1 MSAPFTFVEIFS
13 DPTPRAIVN
22 KRLVTPLF
30 FLAQQTT
37 DLSDDEHKRLFRL
50 LVLCGKKLVATW
62 RHLQRFEEIQARTV
76 EKVRLQLSPG
86 PNDAVQIATAQDL
99 FLEFDEF
106 LVQLKSTLDYLVKIP
121 HVLLG
126 NCWNLRTFGD
136 KGGDVVK
143 ALQNNVPKKYENQSR
158 GIEKLVMDKHR
169 SWLEDAIRIR
179 DTLNH
184 CLEGDVNFEVFTV
197 AKVGTGSDER
207 IHVPSFAPDLTALH
221 YMKVAWSNLIALVED
236 FIGAFLC
243 FRLRDGLSLFH
254 DSVPPDDPRPAWRM
268 MTQAEVEAAS
278 NLPGAERV

>member
-1 MSAPFTFVEIFS
+1 MIEDGMVESHALKSSRRGEGAKGADVAARGTSRHFLDTLEPFSLSSQTKPTRRGSVPTPWREPMSAPFTFVEIFS

-158 GIEKLVMDKHR
+158 GIEKRVMDQHG
-169 SWLEDAIRIR
+169 SWLGDA
-179 DTLNH
+179 
-184 CLEGDVNFEVFTV
+184 
-197 AKVGTGSDER
+197 S
-207 IHVPSFAPDLTALH
+207 
-221 YMKVAWSNLIALVED
+221 
-236 FIGAFLC
+236 
-243 FRLRDGLSLFH
+243 
-254 DSVPPDDPRPAWRM
+254 
-268 MTQAEVEAAS
+268 
-278 NLPGAERV
+278 